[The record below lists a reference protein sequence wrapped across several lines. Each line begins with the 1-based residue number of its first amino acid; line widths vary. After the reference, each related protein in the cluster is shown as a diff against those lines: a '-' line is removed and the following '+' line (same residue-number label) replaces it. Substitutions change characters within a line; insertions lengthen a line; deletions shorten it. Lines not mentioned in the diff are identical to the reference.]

1 MIPETSIEETPIY
14 EERIIR
20 EVSKNKEKDL
30 IIGTHIF
37 NSMKSGKIP
46 QLSEVESVYNF
57 IKNGVTGFLLAG
69 ETSIGKAPVK
79 TVKFLKDLERIYNGN
94 S

>member
-1 MIPETSIEETPIY
+1 
-14 EERIIR
+14 
-20 EVSKNKEKDL
+20 
-30 IIGTHIF
+30 
-37 NSMKSGKIP
+37 MKSGKIP